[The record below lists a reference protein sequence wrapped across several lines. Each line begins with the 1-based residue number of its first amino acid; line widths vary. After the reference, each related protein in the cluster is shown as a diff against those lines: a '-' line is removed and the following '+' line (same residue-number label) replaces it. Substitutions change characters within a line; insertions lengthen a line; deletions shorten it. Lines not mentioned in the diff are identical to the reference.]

1 MKPTRRHHPLS
12 IPLVLLLPL
21 ALAAC
26 GKPPAG
32 SAEPPPGELPAAAT
46 PGPAAPPP
54 VGAPVADVAALLPTH
69 HWRLTAATDAQ
80 GARIDAL
87 FARPDLPLQ
96 LDFADGRVAVS
107 NTCNRMAGGFTLEG
121 ATLTLAPMASTMMAC
136 ADPKLSALDA
146 EVGKR
151 LAGAL
156 AVAATAGDTPEL
168 VLANAGG
175 DRLVLQ
181 GTPTPATRFGGPAER
196 IFLEVAPETRP
207 CSHPLIPDKQCLQV
221 REVGFDEKGL
231 RSGTPGEWQDFY
243 DGIEGYTHQPGVRNV
258 LRIDRYTRKD
268 VPADA
273 SRYAYVLDMVVES
286 EQVKR

>member
-1 MKPTRRHHPLS
+1 MEVPMNYRPLS
-12 IPLVLLLPL
+12 LALLLPL

-26 GKPPAG
+26 NKPPAG
-32 SAEPPPGELPAAAT
+32 STEPPPGELPAAAK
-46 PGPAAPPP
+46 PDPAAPPP
-54 VGAPVADVAALLPTH
+54 MAMPVTDPAALLPAH
-69 HWRLTAATDAQ
+69 HWKLTAATDAQ
-80 GARIDAL
+80 GQRIDAL
-87 FARPDLPLQ
+87 FVRADAPLQ
-96 LDFADGRVAVS
+96 LDFADGRLAVS

-121 ATLTLAPMASTMMAC
+121 DTLTLSPMASTMMAC
-136 ADPKLSALDA
+136 PDPKLKALDA

-156 AVAATAGDTPEL
+156 TLVATAGDTPEL

-175 DRLVLQ
+175 DRLVFQ
-181 GTPTPATRFGGPAER
+181 GTPTPATRFGGPGER
-196 IFLEVAPETRP
+196 IFLEVGPETKP
-207 CSHPLIPDKQCLQV
+207 CSHPLVPDKQCLQV
-221 REVGFDEKGL
+221 REVRFDENGI
-231 RSGTPGEWQDFY
+231 RIGEPGEWQNFY